1 MRNTNAVRRPKLAHS
16 SIKTDKHEELSV
28 GDALRKAKKDLF
40 FSRCVIGIL
49 IVLLVTSVVVFWYFG
64 YFDRIWDYLTGV
76 MQ

>member
-1 MRNTNAVRRPKLAHS
+1 MRNNNAVRRPKLAHS

-28 GDALRKAKKDLF
+28 GDTLRKAKKDLF

-64 YFDRIWDYLTGV
+64 YFDKIWDYFTGV